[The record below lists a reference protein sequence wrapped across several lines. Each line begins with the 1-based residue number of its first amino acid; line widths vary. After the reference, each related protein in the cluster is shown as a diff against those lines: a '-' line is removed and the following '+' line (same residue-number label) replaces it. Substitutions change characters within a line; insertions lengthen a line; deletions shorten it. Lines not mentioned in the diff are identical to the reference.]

1 MADWGLQEVIFMDGM
16 IGYYGFLPMFMA
28 LIFWILITIGIV
40 LLVKWFIDQNRIQ
53 GQTKDMSAL
62 ETAQL
67 RYARGEIIRE
77 EFEEIKNNL
86 ER

>member
-1 MADWGLQEVIFMDGM
+1 
-16 IGYYGFLPMFMA
+16 MFMA

-67 RYARGEIIRE
+67 RYARGEITRE

>member
-1 MADWGLQEVIFMDGM
+1 MTFMDGM
-16 IGYYGFLPMFMA
+16 MGYYGFLPMFMA

-53 GQTKDMSAL
+53 SQTKDTSAL

-67 RYARGEIIRE
+67 RYAKGEITRE

>member
-1 MADWGLQEVIFMDGM
+1 MDGM
-16 IGYYGFLPMFMA
+16 MGYYGFLPMFMA

-67 RYARGEIIRE
+67 RYARGEITRE

>member
-1 MADWGLQEVIFMDGM
+1 MDGM
-16 IGYYGFLPMFMA
+16 MGYYGFLPMFMA
-28 LIFWILITIGIV
+28 LIFWIFITIGIV

-53 GQTKDMSAL
+53 SQTKDMSAL

-67 RYARGEIIRE
+67 RYARGEITRE

>member
-1 MADWGLQEVIFMDGM
+1 MTFMDGM
-16 IGYYGFLPMFMA
+16 IGYYSFLPMFMA
-28 LIFWILITIGIV
+28 LIFWILVTIGIV

-53 GQTKDMSAL
+53 SQTRDMSAL

-67 RYARGEIIRE
+67 RYARGEITTE

-86 ER
+86 KR

>member
-1 MADWGLQEVIFMDGM
+1 MTFMDGM
-16 IGYYGFLPMFMA
+16 MGYYGFLPMFMA

-53 GQTKDMSAL
+53 SQTKDMSAL

-67 RYARGEIIRE
+67 RYARGEITTE

>member
-1 MADWGLQEVIFMDGM
+1 MTFMDGM
-16 IGYYGFLPMFMA
+16 MGYYGFLPMFMA

-53 GQTKDMSAL
+53 GQTKDTSAL

-67 RYARGEIIRE
+67 RYAKGEITRE

>member
-1 MADWGLQEVIFMDGM
+1 MTFMDGM
-16 IGYYGFLPMFMA
+16 MGYYGFLPMFMA

-67 RYARGEIIRE
+67 RYARGEITRE

>member
-1 MADWGLQEVIFMDGM
+1 MTFIDGM
-16 IGYYGFLPMFMA
+16 MGYYGFLPMFMA

-53 GQTKDMSAL
+53 SQTKDMSAL

-67 RYARGEIIRE
+67 RYARGEITKE

>member
-1 MADWGLQEVIFMDGM
+1 MDGM
-16 IGYYGFLPMFMA
+16 MGYYGFLPMFMA

-53 GQTKDMSAL
+53 SQTKDTSAL

-67 RYARGEIIRE
+67 RYAKGEITRE